1 MTVHPLP
8 FTLLQPAGAEIQ
20 AIQGFFF
27 YESFVAV
34 SCLHVHYIY
43 M

>member
-20 AIQGFFF
+20 AIQGFFH
-27 YESFVAV
+27 ESFVTV
-34 SCLHVHYIY
+34 SCLNVHYIY